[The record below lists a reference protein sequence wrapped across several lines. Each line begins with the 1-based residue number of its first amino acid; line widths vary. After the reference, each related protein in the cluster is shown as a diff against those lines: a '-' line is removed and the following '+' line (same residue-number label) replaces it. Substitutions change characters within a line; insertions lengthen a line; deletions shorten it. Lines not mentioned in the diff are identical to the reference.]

1 MTYHLFTYLW
11 RNIYLSLF
19 LSFWSDILLLRFR
32 ITLIM
37 LHYSLHYGYW
47 SLSDVHFANIF
58 FCFVSDLLLCWWLPF
73 PVLIYDV
80 LFCPVSLFFFFIFL
94 FLWNLCHIYCWRAF
108 CATVLN
114 ILYLGVW
121 SILSSFP
128 YYSLTLTCEYALSTM
143 LFVEEIVFSPWRD
156 LGILVKLPSFLL
168 LLAHCSVFY
177 TTSTWFDS
185 FCCIFLFQN
194 CLLLFEMWCFK
205 SFISFKNALLI
216 YLFAFLTYLWGPV
229 LKCLWFCLNFS

>member
-80 LFCPVSLFFFFIFL
+80 LFCPVSLFFSLFSCSFEIFATFIVEGLFVLQFWISCIWVFDPFWVHFL
-94 FLWNLCHIYCWRAF
+94 ITAWLSRVNMHFLLC
-108 CATVLN
+108 
-114 ILYLGVW
+114 YL
-121 SILSSFP
+121 LKRLSFP
-128 YYSLTLTCEYALSTM
+128 HGEILASL
-143 LFVEEIVFSPWRD
+143 
-156 LGILVKLPSFLL
+156 
-168 LLAHCSVFY
+168 
-177 TTSTWFDS
+177 
-185 FCCIFLFQN
+185 
-194 CLLLFEMWCFK
+194 
-205 SFISFKNALLI
+205 
-216 YLFAFLTYLWGPV
+216 
-229 LKCLWFCLNFS
+229 